1 MIIISQKTLDD
12 LEFDAVVAQI
22 ASFSIT
28 QFGKAKIQHLKP
40 YGNPKDAVYMLDLT
54 HEFISS
60 FENEN
65 RIPNHG
71 FEDIAEELKLLR
83 IENNFLEVE
92 QFRKIA
98 SLSITTNVLLKFFKK
113 FNEYYPLLFERSS
126 SKF

>member
-1 MIIISQKTLDD
+1 MIKISQKTLDD
-12 LEFDAVVAQI
+12 LEFDAVVAHI
-22 ASFSIT
+22 AAFSVT
-28 QFGKAKIQHLKP
+28 QLGKAKVQQLKP
-40 YGNPKDAVYMLDLT
+40 YENQKDAVHMLDLT

-71 FEDIAEELKLLR
+71 FDAITEELKLLR

-98 SLSITTNVLLKFFKK
+98 
-113 FNEYYPLLFERSS
+113 
-126 SKF
+126 